1 MVRKNPHHSGNGLDL
16 RHATGEDLRA
26 YVTRLE
32 GEFEKMKER
41 LLYQELIVQRT
52 KDEIERKAAL
62 IQKIRDEIM
71 ETAQK
76 TPTQIDAVAALK
88 DELEKAGIEPAS
100 NVFGILDKIAKILES
115 KTGPSGP

>member
-1 MVRKNPHHSGNGLDL
+1 MK
-16 RHATGEDLRA
+16 
-26 YVTRLE
+26 LE
-32 GEFEKMKER
+32 EEFEKMKER

-52 KDEIERKAAL
+52 KDEIERKALL
-62 IQKIRDEIM
+62 IQKVRNEIM

-76 TPTQIDAVAALK
+76 AHSRIDAVAALK

-100 NVFGILDKIAKILES
+100 NVFDILDRIARILES